1 MLRLQLHDGMDV
13 NDGETATGIQP
24 ASTIRG
30 GTLVLSL
37 VVLAWAVTLARFLWH
52 RVLLSFDTMNNY
64 AHVWYVANRI
74 WTHGQLPLRMPV
86 LGHGQAF
93 AFPYGFLP
101 WATAALMRP
110 LLGDW
115 TVTLWLAV
123 GAVGMVVAAFTAFP
137 ELRRGWWAAAVLLNP
152 AVIEAALF
160 GQLSFAWAAA
170 LLLFGIAAWRRQATV
185 AAVILVGLAQ
195 ATHPAV
201 ALPLAAIVVACWLPF
216 ETRRRLLLGCF
227 ALSMLIAAPAII
239 LTLTSPVFGDAS
251 TRDIAVNFVSTLASR
266 SIAIF
271 MPLLFAVAAR
281 HLRWTLAGIT
291 ALGVAILMNVALQAP
306 MRVAYGWNSLSRH
319 DRADSMHDFL
329 RTTTFVRGRT
339 YRVLRDGDAR
349 LGMYRLLQAGGHVD
363 SEFFPE
369 GMAIKSFTGPHE
381 YQNLLCARRV
391 DYVLDFA
398 SYDIARHTNEH
409 RILLELDRRR
419 SGPARVRLAMA
430 STDLDVFA
438 IDRTGCHGPR

>member
-1 MLRLQLHDGMDV
+1 MDV
-13 NDGETATGIQP
+13 KDGETVSRAQP
-24 ASTIRG
+24 VRTVPG
-30 GTLVLSL
+30 GTLVLGL
-37 VVLAWAVTLARFLWH
+37 VVVAWAVTLGRFLWH

-74 WTHGQLPLRMPV
+74 WAHGQLPLRMPV
-86 LGHGQAF
+86 LGHGQAL

-101 WATAALMRP
+101 WATAALIRP
-110 LLGDW
+110 VLGDW
-115 TVTLWLAV
+115 TVTLWVAV

-170 LLLFGIAAWRRQATV
+170 LLLFGIAAWRRGSTV
-185 AAVILVGLAQ
+185 AAVILVGLAD

-201 ALPLAAIVVACWLPF
+201 VLPLAVLVVLGWLPF
-216 ETRRRLLLGCF
+216 ERQRRLLLGCL
-227 ALSMLIAAPAII
+227 ALSLLIAAPAVI

-251 TRDIAVNFVSTLASR
+251 TRDIAINFVSTLASR
-266 SIAIF
+266 SIAVV

-291 ALGVAILMNVALQAP
+291 ALGVAVLMNVALQAP
-306 MRVAYGWNSLSRH
+306 MRVAYGWQSLSRR
-319 DRADSMHDFL
+319 DRADSMHEFL
-329 RTTTFVRGRT
+329 NTSTFVRGRT
-339 YRVLRDGDAR
+339 YRVLRDGDAK

-369 GMAIKSFTGPHE
+369 GMAIRSFVGPPQ
-381 YQNLLCARRV
+381 YQALLCSRKV

-409 RILLELDRRR
+409 RMLLLLDHRAG
-419 SGPARVRLAMA
+419 GPARVRLMRA
-430 STDLDVFA
+430 SADLDVFA
-438 IDRTGCHGPR
+438 IDRAGCPRHR

>member
-1 MLRLQLHDGMDV
+1 MPRLQLHDGMDV
-13 NDGETATGIQP
+13 SDGETATGAQP
-24 ASTIRG
+24 VRTVQG

-52 RVLLSFDTMNNY
+52 RVLLSFDTVNNY

-101 WATAALMRP
+101 WATAALLRP
-110 LLGDW
+110 VLGDW
-115 TVTLWLAV
+115 TVTLWLAL

-160 GQLSFAWAAA
+160 GQLSFAWAAS
-170 LLLFGIAAWRRQATV
+170 LLLFGIAAWRRGATV

-201 ALPLAAIVVACWLPF
+201 ALPLAAILVACWLPF
-216 ETRRRLLLGCF
+216 ERRPRLLLGCF
-227 ALSMLIAAPAII
+227 ALTLLIAAPAVI

-251 TRDIAVNFVSTLASR
+251 TRDVAVNFISTLASR
-266 SIAIF
+266 SSAIF

-281 HLRWTLAGIT
+281 HLRSALAGIT
-291 ALGVAILMNVALQAP
+291 ALGVAVLMNVALQAP
-306 MRVAYGWNSLSRH
+306 MRVAYGWNSLSRN
-319 DRADSMHDFL
+319 DRADSMHQFL
-329 RTTTFVRGRT
+329 HTTTFVRNRT
-339 YRVLRDGDAR
+339 YRVLRDGDAK
-349 LGMYRLLQAGGHVD
+349 LGMYRLLQAGGHID

-369 GMAIKSFTGPHE
+369 GMAIKSFIGPHD
-381 YQNLLCARRV
+381 YQRLLCERRV

-398 SYDIARHTNEH
+398 SYDVARHTNEH
-409 RILLELDRRR
+409 RMLLALSRRAG
-419 SGPARVRLAMA
+419 GPVRVRLTMSSA
-430 STDLDVFA
+430 DLDVFA
-438 IDRTGCHGPR
+438 IDRTGCHRPR